1 MRGIVKTLMTNSEEP
16 IEIYGFEDG
25 YQGLIYSRFR
35 VMTPAD
41 FSGILTRGGTIL
53 GTSRTPFKRLNIP
66 EADGVEK
73 VPAMVHTYHKLQ
85 LDCLFMLGGNG
96 STKTANRLREEGLNV
111 ITLPKTIDNDTWAFR
126 DDVWLYERHRRRHQV
141 HRRHPHHRFKP
152 WARIRYRDHGPQ
164 GWLDPAVRR
173 RRGRCGCH
181 LIPEDPLRH
190 GPVIKTIEHRMET
203 GSRFTIVAV
212 AEGAI
217 SKEDAALS
225 KKEYKKKLAERTS
238 PSIVYDIAARSRP
251 RPVARPASPSPVTRS
266 AVADAQ
272 DRIFATQC
280 GVEAA
285 LGCLRG
291 EFGYMI
297 ALRDGKMC
305 PCRSRRSP
313 ASSSMSTPRAIW
325 CARPRR
331 WASASATNSLG
342 RNPSH
347 RTLRPRPT
355 YFDLAPPLTPSKVAN
370 RNRRAGSEGPA
381 FTYSPRLFA
390 FLLRV
395 PGLK

>member
-1 MRGIVKTLMTNSEEP
+1 MLRIGLLTSGGDCQALNATMRGIVKTLMTNSAEP

-53 GTSRTPFKRLNIP
+53 GTSRTPFKRLDIP

-111 ITLPKTIDNDTWAFR
+111 IALP
-126 DDVWLYERHRRRHQV
+126 
-141 HRRHPHHRFKP
+141 
-152 WARIRYRDHGPQ
+152 
-164 GWLDPAVRR
+164 
-173 RRGRCGCH
+173 
-181 LIPEDPLRH
+181 
-190 GPVIKTIEHRMET
+190 KTIEHRMET

-217 SKEDAALS
+217 SKEDAALP

-238 PSIVYDIAARSRP
+238 PSIVYDIAKEIEAKTGRETR
-251 RPVARPASPSPVTRS
+251 VAIPGHTQRGGQP
-266 AVADAQ
+266 DAQ

-305 PCRSRRSP
+305 HMPLEEVAGKLKYVDPQSDLVRE
-313 ASSSMSTPRAIW
+313 AKA
-325 CARPRR
+325 
-331 WASASATNSLG
+331 LG
-342 RNPSH
+342 IS
-347 RTLRPRPT
+347 
-355 YFDLAPPLTPSKVAN
+355 FGD
-370 RNRRAGSEGPA
+370 E
-381 FTYSPRLFA
+381 
-390 FLLRV
+390 
-395 PGLK
+395 